1 MTGRSGENES
11 KVSREESGVEL
22 KVAQEDKGKTK
33 KQSSRRRNQR
43 LDGFKKDSR
52 CCISSFLG
60 SQNATGLDEIEAECE
75 SLIKAEGSTQDQ
87 KHARS
92 KRIPSQEFPA
102 RLHTSQ
108 RSLKGETY
116 SGNYPGFYGGSCRIE
131 LAR

>member
-43 LDGFKKDSR
+43 LDGFKKDFR
-52 CCISSFLG
+52 CCISSFSG
-60 SQNATGLDEIEAECE
+60 SENATGLDEIEAVTRFLFEVSEAECE
-75 SLIKAEGSTQDQ
+75 SLTKAGKSTQDQ

-92 KRIPSQEFPA
+92 KQGGFLDNKIPTQELQQGYILINA
-102 RLHTSQ
+102 H
-108 RSLKGETY
+108 
-116 SGNYPGFYGGSCRIE
+116 
-131 LAR
+131 